1 MPQFSIIVPVYNVQ
15 NYLAACVKSVAEQP
29 GPRDWE
35 CILVDDGST
44 DTSGQI
50 CDVLAA
56 EIPGLRVLHQQ
67 NGGVSHTRNSGLQAA
82 AGDWVL
88 FLDGDDVMAPGLLE
102 TLRRELAAHSDFN
115 WFIGKHM
122 EWQPDG
128 TLTEHTGLRLLPGP
142 FDSDDYAARL
152 KSLYRAGHWSVWK
165 YCIRRAWLAD
175 TGVRFWDDV
184 RWAEEWPFDM
194 RLLAQCKRLYFLDT
208 VFVHYRVSRAD
219 SLLNDRK
226 NLPGRFAALAAEQ
239 RHLALLYAEHT
250 VDEEVF
256 AAMQDT
262 AADIFWPQART
273 AAVRDPEVRRACLPG
288 IRQLRPL
295 YTHGTEVA
303 ARRDW
308 RLFQTMMRLCG
319 PRFTLWLAGLHHKN

>member
-67 NGGVSHTRNSGLQAA
+67 NGGLANARNTGLTAA
-82 AGDWVL
+82 KGEWVL
-88 FLDGDDVMAPGLLE
+88 FLDSDDAMAPGLLE
-102 TLRRELAAHSDFN
+102 TLRRELAAHPDFD
-115 WFIGKHM
+115 WFIGKHL
-122 EWQPDG
+122 EWKPDG

-184 RWAEEWPFDM
+184 RWAEDWPFDLM
-194 RLLAQCKRLYFLDT
+194 LLSHCTRLYFLDT
-208 VFVHYRVSRAD
+208 VFTHYRVGRQG
-219 SLLNDRK
+219 SLLTDAK
-226 NLPGRFAALAAEQ
+226 NLPKRFDALAAAQ
-239 RHLALLYAEHT
+239 RH
-250 VDEEVF
+250 
-256 AAMQDT
+256 
-262 AADIFWPQART
+262 
-273 AAVRDPEVRRACLPG
+273 
-288 IRQLRPL
+288 
-295 YTHGTEVA
+295 VA
-303 ARRDW
+303 AQAALGKIRPEIYAVMLD
-308 RLFQTMMRLCG
+308 
-319 PRFTLWLAGLHHKN
+319 AAAA